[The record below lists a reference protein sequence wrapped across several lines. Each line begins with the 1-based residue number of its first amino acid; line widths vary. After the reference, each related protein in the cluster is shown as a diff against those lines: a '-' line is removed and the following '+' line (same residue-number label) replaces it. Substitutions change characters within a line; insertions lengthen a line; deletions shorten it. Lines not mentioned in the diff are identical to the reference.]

1 MKPKP
6 KKMDWKIELIIETA
20 IKTAKAPFVC
30 EVYRPTG
37 TYDDVIG
44 AVIKNPT
51 CYVSHYS
58 IGGGDTLN
66 FVVIEKGI
74 IFKKVVVLMVGVEHS
89 DKTADMVII
98 HLVDKTVIYNTPQK
112 LDRGIRCMLAC
123 HNREGGMARCVTCGE
138 DMMLLLRPRSHW
150 KL

>member
-98 HLVDKTVIYNTPQK
+98 HLVDKTVICYRQK
-112 LDRGIRCMLAC
+112 
-123 HNREGGMARCVTCGE
+123 REHRRDGHYYPISEPAMFSAEEAVSE
-138 DMMLLLRPRSHW
+138 VEKMMSLLLPKSG
-150 KL
+150 